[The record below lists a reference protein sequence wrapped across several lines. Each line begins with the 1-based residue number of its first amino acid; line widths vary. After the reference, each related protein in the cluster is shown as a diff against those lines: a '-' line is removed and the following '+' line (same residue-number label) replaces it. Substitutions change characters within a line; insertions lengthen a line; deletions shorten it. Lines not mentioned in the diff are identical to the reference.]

1 VVHRVARELRR
12 PVVAILAA
20 IIVGA
25 PLALL
30 VLLPGLADLFSVA
43 SCGDPAIAIRA
54 LKADL
59 IERLSSA
66 PSVVVLGGS
75 RATRFDPAYIKARTG
90 SSAFNAAVFGAR
102 PDDEWAFVNLLHSRF
117 PNAHFR
123 FVWVIHADEFGGR
136 TPDKVL
142 LEDPLLSRY
151 FPPTFVAQ
159 WSNRLGVMAKSFPL
173 IAQAQDMVIAPDG
186 QTVHS
191 PMDVRVHTVSLARR
205 VKTTIDTTVESYAS
219 LPPRLGPERLRYFA
233 KTLALMKSKGDK
245 VVIVMAP
252 LQPAYLAAVRDHG
265 WSVRHRLVV
274 DYVRGLQARFGFRF
288 LDLSRAASVGASP
301 NGFYDGVHLRAST
314 SRLVVDKIIKTYP
327 RALR

>member
-1 VVHRVARELRR
+1 MVHRVARELRR

-25 PLALL
+25 PLVLL
-30 VLLPGLADLFSVA
+30 VLLPGLADPVSV
-43 SCGDPAIAIRA
+43 STSRDPAIAIRA

-66 PSVVVLGGS
+66 PRVVILGGS
-75 RATRFDPAYIKARTG
+75 RATRFDPAYITARTG

-102 PDDEWAFVNLLHSRF
+102 PEDEWAFVNLLHSRF

-136 TPDKVL
+136 TPAKVL
-142 LEDPLLSRY
+142 LEDPLLSQY
-151 FPPTFVAQ
+151 FPPTFVTQ
-159 WSNRLGVMAKSFPL
+159 WSNRLDVTSQSFPL
-173 IAQAQDMVIAPDG
+173 IAQAQDMVIAPNG
-186 QTVHS
+186 QTLHS
-191 PMDVRVHTVSLARR
+191 PMDVRVHSEPLARR
-205 VKTTIDTTVESYAS
+205 VKATIDTSLKSYAS
-219 LPPRLGPERLRYFA
+219 LPAQLRPERRRYFA
-233 KTLALMKSKGDK
+233 KTLALMKSRGDK
-245 VVIVMAP
+245 VVVVMAP

-274 DYVRGLQARFGFRF
+274 DYVRGLQTRFGFRF
-288 LDLSRAASVGASP
+288 LDLSRAASIGASP
-301 NGFYDGVHLRAST
+301 NGFYDGIHLRAST
-314 SRLVVDKIIKTYP
+314 SRLVIDKILKIYP